1 MNIKFDVS
9 DILKLLINSIENDF
23 QDLDRDMDE
32 LINLYKRELYMFDRI
47 QNFVFKNKKLKGR
60 IIDVNKDGR
69 IIMDVNKKKEKY
81 DSGALRFI

>member
-1 MNIKFDVS
+1 
-9 DILKLLINSIENDF
+9 
-23 QDLDRDMDE
+23 
-32 LINLYKRELYMFDRI
+32 MFDRI

-81 DSGALRFI
+81 ECSLLHTIQTIRKKLA

>member
-69 IIMDVNKKKEKY
+69 IIMYVNKKKEKY
-81 DSGALRFI
+81 DFGALRFI